1 MTESKQ
7 QTLELLQTALAE
19 REQSVGADSA
29 ELCPELEAL
38 AEAFLLLEDYDSAEQ
53 TFNRSLFLRERSE
66 DHNGARAVL
75 HRLGWVCWI
84 SGRLD
89 PAELYFQ
96 RALQLDIIQLP
107 QSESK
112 IAQSA
117 KLLTALYLEQCE
129 YEQARSTLLSI
140 PALREP
146 ASTYYQAYFLLVLAV
161 VCRLQDDESA
171 AKGYAEQVAPIVRD
185 KCAIGY
191 LVDDL
196 ALAEIVWLYYTQD
209 RLVEAAD
216 LVFCTLLESEDSTW
230 VCNLMAGRALAR
242 LAEFFRAQRKNKHA
256 ESVYKRGLAVFDL
269 TIGRNNA
276 EYASLALNL
285 SSMYLSIKKYSDA
298 EQPLKMAMKARVKVY
313 GVEHPC
319 VASCVETYAVL
330 LRKTKRA
337 TLANKMESR
346 AREIRALCVAK
357 LTG

>member
-1 MTESKQ
+1 MIESKQ
-7 QTLELLQTALAE
+7 QTLELLLSALAE
-19 REQSVGADSA
+19 KEGSVGADSA
-29 ELCPELEAL
+29 ELCPDLEAL
-38 AEAFLLLEDYDSAEQ
+38 AEAFLLQESYDQAEA
-53 TFNRSLFLRERSE
+53 TFNRSLVLREKQE

-96 RALQLDIIQLP
+96 RALQLDFIQLP

-117 KLLTALYLEQCE
+117 KLLTALYLEQGE
-129 YEQARSTLLSI
+129 YEQARSTILSI
-140 PALREP
+140 SALREP

-161 VCRLQDDESA
+161 VCRLQDDASA
-171 AKGYAEQVAPIVRD
+171 AKEYSEQVAPIVRD

-209 RLVEAAD
+209 RIVEAAD
-216 LVFCTLLESEDSTW
+216 LVFCTLLENEDSTW
-230 VCNLMAGRALAR
+230 NCNLMAGRALAR

-256 ESVYKRGLAVFDL
+256 ESVYKRGLAVFEL
-269 TIGRNNA
+269 TIGQHNA
-276 EYASLALNL
+276 EYATLALNL
-285 SSMYLSIKKYSDA
+285 SSMYLAMKKYSDA
-298 EQPLKMAMKARVKVY
+298 EQPLKMALKARVRVY

-337 TLANKMESR
+337 ALANKLESR
-346 AREIRALCVAK
+346 AREIRSTCVSK
-357 LTG
+357 LG